1 MSHFIHQHMSFPYMF
16 FGDHQ
21 SALKYLKDT
30 EANIWNI
37 LIMASNFNIR
47 NNDWDSSYP
56 FHSTHSDT
64 LLKIANSFDLSLFS
78 PVQQVSTQ
86 YSNNNNNT
94 NSVIDLFFLWLNS
107 IEIDNHIILPE
118 LWYPSNHASL
128 TIAEELIQNK
138 GQTIIRNSEE
148 EENFIKA
155 IRNINTTTILDK
167 DALENT
173 VQGYARISETIWYK
187 HLKYV
192 NITR

>member
-1 MSHFIHQHMSFPYMF
+1 MF

-37 LIMASNFNIR
+37 LIMTRNFNIR

-64 LLKIANSFDLSLFS
+64 LLKIANSSDLSLFS

-148 EENFIKA
+148 EENFIKV

-173 VQGYARISETIWYK
+173 VQEYARISETIWYK

>member
-1 MSHFIHQHMSFPYMF
+1 MSHFIHQHMSFPHMF

-21 SALKYLKDT
+21 LALKYLKDT

-37 LIMASNFNIR
+37 LIMAGNFNIR

-173 VQGYARISETIWYK
+173 VQEYARISETIWYK